1 MGFDEFHMYMRF
13 VQMEFAG
20 FKEDAGK
27 PPPTFITSVLEDESL
42 VDRLVKVFTHN
53 SHYGIRLW
61 LGLALK

>member
-42 VDRLVKVFTHN
+42 VDRSEIYHL
-53 SHYGIRLW
+53 SLCLEI
-61 LGLALK
+61 A

>member
-20 FKEDAGK
+20 FKENAGK

-42 VDRLVKVFTHN
+42 VDRYVTLECP
-53 SHYGIRLW
+53 
-61 LGLALK
+61 